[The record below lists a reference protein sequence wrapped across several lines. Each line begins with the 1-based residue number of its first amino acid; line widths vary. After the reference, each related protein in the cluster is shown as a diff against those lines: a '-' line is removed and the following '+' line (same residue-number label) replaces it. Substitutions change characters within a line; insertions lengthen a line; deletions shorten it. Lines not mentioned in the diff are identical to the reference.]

1 MIAHLGGT
9 VLERE
14 GDQIVIDVGG
24 VGYEVI
30 ASHAALLACE
40 PGSVVQIPTYLQVR
54 EDALTLFGFGDG
66 EERRLFRLLLTVN
79 GVGPRLALAIVSTLE
94 VERIERAITTQDTAL
109 LSSVPGVG
117 KKTAERICIDLQD
130 RLASIATAGRA
141 MRRSDGP
148 ADPHREAR
156 EALVGLGYALADAEA
171 ALEGVEGTAEERV
184 RRALAALSGGR

>member
-1 MIAHLGGT
+1 MIAHLEGT
-9 VLERE
+9 VRDRD
-14 GDQIVIDVGG
+14 GDTIVIDVGG
-24 VGYEVI
+24 MGYEVI
-30 ASHAALLACE
+30 ASHAAILACE
-40 PGSVVQIPTYLQVR
+40 PGSVVHVPTYLQVR
-54 EDALTLFGFGDG
+54 EDALTLFGFGDP
-66 EERRLFRLLLTVN
+66 EERRVFRLLLTVN

-117 KKTAERICIDLQD
+117 KKTAERVCIDLQD
-130 RLASIATAGRA
+130 RIAGMAPVGRPA
-141 MRRSDGP
+141 RQSDGP

-184 RRALAALSGGR
+184 RSALAVLSGGR